1 MTEKNSDEES
11 YIVELS
17 FDADDCP
24 TAADGKAQLMEYL
37 DQKEILLHEDSLK
50 TTKILD
56 AWF

>member
-1 MTEKNSDEES
+1 MEKNKGEES

-17 FDADDCP
+17 FDADDYSA
-24 TAADGKAQLMEYL
+24 AADGKAQLMEYL

-50 TTKILD
+50 TSKILD